1 MAPTIQELG
10 IDRLS
15 LEDRVSVAEAI
26 WDHVTNEVEA
36 AAVPPAHLAELE
48 RRLADSIARPDAV
61 TRWEVVKA
69 RALARA
75 RTEIADR
82 LARSGRSGIR

>member
-26 WDHVTNEVEA
+26 WDNVTSELETTT
-36 AAVPPAHLAELE
+36 VPPAQLAELE

-61 TRWEVVKA
+61 TPWEVVKA

-75 RTEIADR
+75 RT
-82 LARSGRSGIR
+82 

>member
-1 MAPTIQELG
+1 MTPTLQELG

-15 LEDRVSVAEAI
+15 AEDRLRLAEAI
-26 WDHVTNEVEA
+26 WESVAREVEQE
-36 AAVPPAHLAELE
+36 PISEGQRRELE

-61 TRWEVVKA
+61 TSWEEIKA

-75 RTEIADR
+75 RR
-82 LARSGRSGIR
+82 

>member
-1 MAPTIQELG
+1 MPPTLQELG

-15 LEDRVSVAEAI
+15 LEDRLRVAQAFWESVA
-26 WDHVTNEVEA
+26 VEVGQA
-36 AAVPPAHLAELE
+36 SLSDAQRRELE

-61 TRWEVVKA
+61 TPWEVIKE

-75 RTEIADR
+75 RQ
-82 LARSGRSGIR
+82 

>member
-1 MAPTIQELG
+1 MSHTLAEFG

-15 LEDRVSVAEAI
+15 LEDRIALAHEIWETAAEEGERAPLS
-26 WDHVTNEVEA
+26 EA
-36 AAVPPAHLAELE
+36 QRRELE

-61 TRWEVVKA
+61 VPWEEVKA

-75 RTEIADR
+75 KP
-82 LARSGRSGIR
+82 

>member
-1 MAPTIQELG
+1 MSPTLHELG

-15 LEDRVSVAEAI
+15 ADDKLSLAEAI
-26 WDHVTNEVEA
+26 WESVARENEQAALPEA
-36 AAVPPAHLAELE
+36 QRNELE

-61 TRWEVVKA
+61 TPWEMVKA

-75 RTEIADR
+75 RK
-82 LARSGRSGIR
+82 